1 MRAET
6 KVDLILSLYK
16 RMGIYSRMRSSLRVK
31 LSEIDAFRR
40 YIDHGDH
47 LTIVNIIKAK
57 YITDYILPI
66 YNEKELE
73 NLILTYIY
81 QSADELIQKGTAE
94 AINYESGLFT
104 GPYFNKIAE
113 AFANPYDLWTS
124 PTYLVIVSP
133 LAKAISNRLK
143 VLAESLK
150 IIESGSVKDMI
161 QVISLPD
168 PSMLEARS
176 SERLISAEAALAARF
191 FKKIEDFTKGRPTFY
206 QENLSSTVAS
216 MAHTAIEQK
225 ILNSKKY
232 LNHGLI

>member
-1 MRAET
+1 
-6 KVDLILSLYK
+6 
-16 RMGIYSRMRSSLRVK
+16 MGTYSRMRSSLKVK
-31 LSEIDAFRR
+31 LSEIDAFRK
-40 YIDHGDH
+40 YIDHND
-47 LTIVNIIKAK
+47 LTTITNVIKAK
-57 YITDYILPI
+57 YTSDYVLPI
-66 YNEKELE
+66 HNEKELE

-81 QSADELIQKGTAE
+81 QSADALIQKGTAE

-133 LAKAISNRLK
+133 LAKAIANRLK
-143 VLAESLK
+143 VLAESLRN
-150 IIESGSVKDMI
+150 IEKGSVKDMI

-168 PSMLEARS
+168 PSMLEARQ
-176 SERLISAEAALAARF
+176 SERLISSEAALAARF
-191 FKKIEDFTKGRPTFY
+191 FDKFEDFTKGRPTFY

-216 MAHTAIEQK
+216 IAHKALEGK